1 MLGSVHDAEDAL
13 QEVMLRTW
21 RGLPGFE
28 GRSSLRSWLYRIATN
43 TCLNAIDK
51 RPKRVLPVDFGPS
64 ADPDEATFE
73 PLAESIWIEPLADGA
88 LGLDGGLTVPEATY
102 EQREGVELAFI
113 AALQHLPANQRAA
126 LILREVLGFSA
137 REVAETLET
146 STASVNSALQ
156 RARKLIDERL
166 PERSQQE
173 TLRSLG
179 DRRLRE
185 IVDAYVEAMESGD
198 AAAVISL
205 LTDDVTWSMPPT
217 PVWYMGHEE
226 VGRFLAKSAFQVQWR
241 RIATRANGQPA
252 VAGYAR
258 QGGGGEYEAFV
269 LDVLTLRDGKI
280 AAITAFL
287 DDGVLRRFGLPDALP
302 SSSGSGPA

>member
-1 MLGSVHDAEDAL
+1 
-13 QEVMLRTW
+13 
-21 RGLPGFE
+21 
-28 GRSSLRSWLYRIATN
+28 
-43 TCLNAIDK
+43 
-51 RPKRVLPVDFGPS
+51 
-64 ADPDEATFE
+64 
-73 PLAESIWIEPLADGA
+73 
-88 LGLDGGLTVPEATY
+88 
-102 EQREGVELAFI
+102 
-113 AALQHLPANQRAA
+113 LQHLPANQRAA